1 MLRDETAAGQ
11 FTDFMREVEP
21 RLRRALTA
29 GFGSE
34 LGVEAT
40 AEALAYGWQHWERVK
55 GMGNPAGFLYRV
67 GYRKARR
74 LRPATPPNYRTQ
86 PVSHEPWVEPAL
98 EAALDRLTQRQRV
111 VVALIHAFEYSFSE
125 VADLLGLSKATV
137 QSYEKR
143 GMAKLQRALG
153 VET

>member
-29 GFGSE
+29 GSGSD

-55 GMGNPAGFLYRV
+55 EMGNPARLPLPGRV
-67 GYRKARR
+67 PEGEKA
-74 LRPATPPNYRTQ
+74 ATGDTSELPD
-86 PVSHEPWVEPAL
+86 
-98 EAALDRLTQRQRV
+98 AASLARAV
-111 VVALIHAFEYSFSE
+111 GGAIE
-125 VADLLGLSKATV
+125 LGN
-137 QSYEKR
+137 
-143 GMAKLQRALG
+143 
-153 VET
+153 